1 MKFTLQNFS
10 SVPAYI
16 QGLDEIKQDLSSMIT
31 SNRGKISAMIYKT
44 QASKEADGYWES
56 GINDI
61 KQAIQLINIIKQ
73 KEKNK

>member
-1 MKFTLQNFS
+1 MKFILQNFS

-31 SNRGKISAMIYKT
+31 SNRGKISAMTYKT

-73 KEKNK
+73 KGKK

>member
-31 SNRGKISAMIYKT
+31 SNRGKISAMTYKT
-44 QASKEADGYWES
+44 QASKEADRYWAE
-56 GINDI
+56 
-61 KQAIQLINIIKQ
+61 
-73 KEKNK
+73 